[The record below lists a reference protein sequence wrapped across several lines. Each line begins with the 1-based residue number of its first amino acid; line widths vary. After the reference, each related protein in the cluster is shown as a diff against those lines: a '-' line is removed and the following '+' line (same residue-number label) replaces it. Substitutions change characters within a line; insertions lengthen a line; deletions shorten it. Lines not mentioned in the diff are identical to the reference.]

1 MGSIFARND
10 HIAEFRVS
18 SLPSGDSRA
27 SRHSVL
33 STLCTS
39 ILDTLPDAICV
50 CAIPS
55 GTIIHANRRAVELWG
70 RTPTETDLHSLLP
83 LAVVF
88 DTREPVSHRE
98 AAIDRTDGTRI
109 AVTFDATPMRET
121 NGEVVGVSVVFRER
135 LHARE
140 CDVQPSDLKQAAE
153 ENARLLAEV
162 SRLNDEGREAAERY
176 RQLADNL
183 PAGFI
188 YQIHQA
194 PDGTG
199 GFTYVSAGVE
209 SLLGVKPADVVANP
223 QRLYGLIHPEDLVRL
238 REAEIAAMQ
247 AQSAFHCRFRTHAA
261 NGEIR
266 WLHCRS
272 APRPM
277 PDGGNVWDG
286 IAVDITER
294 VRAEEALR
302 ESEERLRLALDAGQ
316 CGVWDWDILAN
327 RVTWSERIYAFH
339 GLTYEAFGG
348 RLEDCF
354 KLMHPDDTERV
365 GEAIRR
371 ALEEHAP
378 YSEEFRIVR
387 PTGEV
392 RWINNHGRV
401 LFDDTGRA
409 VRMLGA
415 TTDVTERRAAEESL
429 RDTGRRKDEFIA
441 MLAHELRNPLAPIR
455 NSLHILQ
462 LNEGDWKV
470 VERVR
475 GMMERQV
482 LQLTRL
488 VDDLLDVSRIT
499 LGKVQLQHERLDLA
513 RLVRYVAA
521 DQGEAFAGKGVTL
534 RLEAPS
540 GVWISGDSTRL
551 AQVVGNLLTNA
562 LKFTPRGGEVVV
574 SVSGSRAD
582 RRAIVSVKDT
592 GAGIEPTMLARLFE
606 PFTQADHTLDRSQGG
621 LGLGLA
627 IVKGLVELHRGT
639 VRAESAGLGQGAT
652 FTFALPADL
661 EAPAL
666 LNRSLPPA
674 RSSQPL
680 RILVVE
686 DNRDA
691 ADSLRMLLE
700 VLGYEVEVAYTG
712 TDGVRLAEVIRPHV
726 VLCDIGL
733 PGMDGFAVASALR
746 GNPKMADARLIALTG
761 YGQEED
767 RKRTRAAGFD
777 EHLTKPADPVAL
789 CAMLAQKA

>member
-1 MGSIFARND
+1 MSGLS
-10 HIAEFRVS
+10 
-18 SLPSGDSRA
+18 SGDSRTC
-27 SRHSVL
+27 RHPVL
-33 STLCTS
+33 SSLCTS
-39 ILDTLPDAICV
+39 VLDSLPDAICV
-50 CAIPS
+50 CAVPS
-55 GTIIHANRRAVELWG
+55 GTIIHANRRAIELWG
-70 RTPTETDLHSLLP
+70 RTPTETDLLTLFP
-83 LAVVF
+83 LI
-88 DTREPVSHRE
+88 ESVSCRE
-98 AAIDRTDGTRI
+98 AAIDRADGTRI
-109 AVTFDATPMRET
+109 AVVIDATTMCDVD
-121 NGEVVGVSVVFRER
+121 GEVVGVSVIFREHNTLADITTR
-135 LHARE
+135 
-140 CDVQPSDLKQAAE
+140 KQAVE

-162 SRLNDEGREAAERY
+162 SRLYEEGREAAERY

-188 YQIHQA
+188 YQILQA
-194 PDGTG
+194 ADGTG
-199 GFTYVSAGVE
+199 GFSYASAGVE
-209 SLLGVKPADVVANP
+209 SLLGITPAEVVADP
-223 QRLYGLIHPEDLVRL
+223 RRLYGLILPEDLARL

-247 AQSAFHCRFRTHAA
+247 TCTAFHCRFRTRAA

-302 ESEERLRLALDAGQ
+302 ESEERLRLALNAGQ
-316 CGVWDWDILAN
+316 CGVWDWDIVAN

-339 GLTYEAFGG
+339 GLTPETFGG
-348 RLEDCF
+348 RLEDF
-354 KLMHPDDTERV
+354 SKFIHPDDAERV
-365 GEAIRR
+365 GEAIRL
-371 ALEEHAP
+371 ALEERAP
-378 YSEEFRIVR
+378 YSEEFRVVR

-392 RWINNHGRV
+392 RWVNVHGRV
-401 LFDDTGRA
+401 LFDENGRA

-429 RDTGRRKDEFIA
+429 RDAGRRKDEFIA

-462 LNEGDWKV
+462 LNESEGDWKV
-470 VERVR
+470 VDRVR

-482 LQLTRL
+482 SHLTRL

-499 LGKVQLQHERLDLA
+499 LGKVQLHSERLDLV
-513 RLVRYVAA
+513 RLVRYVVA
-521 DQGEAFAGKGVTL
+521 DQGETFATKGVAL
-534 RLEAPS
+534 RVEAPA
-540 GVWISGDSTRL
+540 GVWTSGDPTRL

-562 LKFTPRGGEVVV
+562 LKFTSKGGEVVV
-574 SVSGSRAD
+574 TVTGSRSD
-582 RRAIVSVKDT
+582 RRAVVSVKDT
-592 GAGIEPTMLARLFE
+592 GAGIEPAILAQLFE

-639 VRAESAGLGQGAT
+639 VRAESAGLGHGST
-652 FTFALPADL
+652 FTVSLPADL

-674 RSSQPL
+674 RPTQEL

-700 VLGYEVEVAYTG
+700 VLGYEVEVAYSG
-712 TDGVRLAEVIRPHV
+712 PDGVQLAETMRPHV
-726 VLCDIGL
+726 VICDIGL
-733 PGMDGFAVASALR
+733 PGMDGFAVAGALR
-746 GNPKMADARLIALTG
+746 KNPKIADARLIALTG

-777 EHLTKPADPVAL
+777 EHLTKPADPAAL
-789 CAMLAQKA
+789 CAMLSQKA